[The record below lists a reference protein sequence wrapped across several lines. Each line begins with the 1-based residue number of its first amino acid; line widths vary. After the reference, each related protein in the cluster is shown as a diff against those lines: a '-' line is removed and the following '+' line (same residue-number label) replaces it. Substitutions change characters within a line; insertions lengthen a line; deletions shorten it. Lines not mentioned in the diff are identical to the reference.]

1 MEKSSQPRTRH
12 EDEWLHYGH
21 PRMPMSERAKI
32 FLPFDP
38 LKGFRAE
45 LACRERLVV
54 ERHDNGPKR
63 HDSVDRTAE
72 TDG

>member
-1 MEKSSQPRTRH
+1 MSEEERRTGR

-21 PRMPMSERAKI
+21 PRMPMGERAKI

-45 LACRERLVV
+45 LARRERLVV
-54 ERHDNGPKR
+54 ERQNA
-63 HDSVDRTAE
+63 DRTPDE
-72 TDG
+72 PPC